1 MTGFMTDGCLILDYR
16 PAIEIYYNDPDRVL
30 EKDLLTEIRPPLGGK
45 LMKNLKTEIFTKIFQ
60 VIKAVTSAVKVIGKV
75 IGFGLLVGAGC
86 ITQSHAANEDYLIV
100 NAQIYTVD
108 KSMPWAEAVLVENGV
123 IAEVGTEKELL
134 DKISSNVEVID
145 LGERMLMPG
154 FQDPHLHALE
164 AGINETVCFLPA
176 EGTEEIYRGEIG
188 YCLDEQHDNPWFM
201 GAGVSMP
208 ALLETVESPMAFLD
222 RLIPDRPAVILD
234 NLGHGAWAN
243 TKAMQ
248 AVGYLDFQE
257 TPGVHPQGGLID
269 RHPFTGRLT
278 GVVFENAQQK
288 LRNAALPPTKD
299 NVDFA
304 YESLLQALELL
315 AENGITSVSDAGG
328 YWPRGHQEAWIR
340 AEEENLLT
348 VRASNALYLYPD
360 LPFEEQIAEFQK
372 RYSNDPAKLLRFNQ
386 AKIYVDG
393 ILSQATGA
401 LYQPYEVS
409 LDLPKDL
416 QRGFLYF
423 EEETLFDYVS
433 ALERLGFQVHFHATG
448 DRGVGLALD
457 AVAHAGKEN
466 GSRGIQH
473 RITHLYLVDQ
483 KDVSRFTGL
492 NVITDF
498 QLAPSSTSSETKR
511 YLAGFIGNRAE
522 NLMPAR
528 KLYEAGVEVVLSSDW
543 DAEEL
548 SPLMKIEAVLTQ
560 KDGAFDRVEDVIEMM
575 TLNVAKLLQH
585 ADKTGSI
592 EPGKLADFVVLDR
605 NILDIPVNEIG
616 AVNVEATLLGGEVV
630 YDPKGLFP

>member
-1 MTGFMTDGCLILDYR
+1 MKQTKTTLS
-16 PAIEIYYNDPDRVL
+16 EI
-30 EKDLLTEIRPPLGGK
+30 I
-45 LMKNLKTEIFTKIFQ
+45 
-60 VIKAVTSAVKVIGKV
+60 SAVKTVGIGM
-75 IGFGLLVGAGC
+75 GLISAFL
-86 ITQSHAANEDYLIV
+86 TQSHASSGRYLVV

-108 KSMPWAEAVLVENGV
+108 KKMPWAEAVLVEDGV
-123 IAEVGTEKELL
+123 ISAVGAEKQLL
-134 DKISSNVEVID
+134 DMVQVGVEVID
-145 LGERMLMPG
+145 LGGRMLLPG

-164 AGINETVCFLPA
+164 AGINETVCFLSA
-176 EGTEEIYRGEIG
+176 EGSEEIYREEIA
-188 YCLDEQHDNPWFM
+188 YCLDEQHDKPWFM

-208 ALLETVESPMAFLD
+208 ALLETIETPMAFLD

-248 AVGYLDFQE
+248 AVGYMAFQAA
-257 TPGVHPQGGLID
+257 PGINPPGGLID
-269 RHPFTGRLT
+269 RDPFTGRLT

-288 LRNAALPPTKD
+288 LRNAALPPTKA

-304 YESLLQALELL
+304 YEGLLQALNLL
-315 AENGITSVSDAGG
+315 AENGITSISDAGG
-328 YWPRGHQEAWIR
+328 YWPRGHQEVWIR

-372 RYSNDPAKLLRFNQ
+372 RYSNDPEKLLRFNQ

-401 LYQPYEVS
+401 LYQPYEAS
-409 LDLPKDL
+409 LELPKDL

-433 ALERLGFQVHFHATG
+433 ALEKLGFQVHFHATG

-457 AVAHAGKEN
+457 AVTHAEKEN
-466 GSRGIQH
+466 ISRDIQH
-473 RITHLYLVDQ
+473 RITHLYLVDK
-483 KDVSRFTGL
+483 KDVSRFKEL
-492 NVITDF
+492 DVITDF
-498 QLAPSSTSSETKR
+498 QLAPSSTNSDTKR
-511 YLAGFIGNRAE
+511 YLAGFIGKRAE
-522 NLMPAR
+522 DLMPAR
-528 KLYEAGVEVVLSSDW
+528 KLYEAGVEMVLSSDW

-548 SPLMKIEAVLTQ
+548 SPLMKVEAVLTQ
-560 KDGAFDRVEDVIEMM
+560 KDGAFDHVETVIEMM

-585 ADKTGSI
+585 EDKTGSI
-592 EPGKLADFVVLDR
+592 EQGKLADFVVLDR

-616 AVNVEATLLGGEVV
+616 AVNVEATLLGGESI
-630 YDPKGLFP
+630 YDPKGLFK

>member
-1 MTGFMTDGCLILDYR
+1 MKK
-16 PAIEIYYNDPDRVL
+16 AS
-30 EKDLLTEIRPPLGGK
+30 TEIL
-45 LMKNLKTEIFTKIFQ
+45 F
-60 VIKAVTSAVKVIGKV
+60 KAISAAKVIGIS
-75 IGFGLLVGAGC
+75 IGFISAFVP
-86 ITQSHAANEDYLIV
+86 QSHASSDDYLVV

-108 KSMPWAEAVLVENGV
+108 KKMPWAEAVLVEDGV
-123 IAEVGTEKELL
+123 IVAVGTEKQLL
-134 DKISSNVEVID
+134 DMVKNGVDVID
-145 LGERMLMPG
+145 LGGRMLMPG

-164 AGINETVCFLPA
+164 AGINETVCFLSA
-176 EGTEEIYRGEIG
+176 EGSKEIYRQEIA
-188 YCLDEQHDNPWFM
+188 YCLDEQRDAPWFI

-222 RLIPDRPAVILD
+222 QLIPDRPAVILD

-243 TKAMQ
+243 TKAME
-248 AVGYLDFQE
+248 AVGYMDFQA
-257 TPGVHPQGGLID
+257 TPEINPPGGLID
-269 RHPFTGRLT
+269 RNPVTGRLT

-288 LRNAALPPTKD
+288 LRNAALPPTKE

-304 YESLLQALELL
+304 YESLLQALDLL
-315 AENGITSVSDAGG
+315 AENGITTVSDAGG
-328 YWPRGHQEAWIR
+328 YWPRGHQDAWIR

-360 LPFEEQIAEFQK
+360 LPFEEQIVEFQK
-372 RYSNDPAKLLRFNQ
+372 RYSNDPEKLLRFNQ

-393 ILSQATGA
+393 IFSQATGA
-401 LYQPYEVS
+401 LYQPYEAK
-409 LDLPKDL
+409 LDLSKDL

-423 EEETLFDYVS
+423 EEEILFGYVS

-457 AVAHAGKEN
+457 AVAYARKAN
-466 GSRGIQH
+466 PPTDIQH
-473 RITHLYLVDQ
+473 RITHLYLVNK
-483 KDVSRFTGL
+483 KDIPRFSEL

-498 QLAPSSTSSETKR
+498 QLAPSSTDPDTKQ
-511 YLAGFIGNRAE
+511 YLAGFIGKRSE

-548 SPLMKIEAVLTQ
+548 SPLMKIEAVLIQ
-560 KDGAFDRVEDVIEMM
+560 RDGAFDQVETVIEMM

-585 ADKTGSI
+585 EEKTGSI
-592 EPGKLADFVVLDR
+592 ERGKLADFVVLDR
-605 NILDIPVNEIG
+605 NILDIPINEIG
-616 AVNVEATLLGGEVV
+616 SVNVEATLLGGEPI
-630 YDPKGLFP
+630 YDPKGLFD

>member
-1 MTGFMTDGCLILDYR
+1 MIPTVKTVGFSVGLI
-16 PAIEIYYNDPDRVL
+16 
-30 EKDLLTEIRPPLGGK
+30 
-45 LMKNLKTEIFTKIFQ
+45 
-60 VIKAVTSAVKVIGKV
+60 SA
-75 IGFGLLVGAGC
+75 FLA
-86 ITQSHAANEDYLIV
+86 QSHASSDDYLIL

-108 KSMPWAEAVLVENGV
+108 KKMPWAEAVLVEDGV
-123 IAEVGTEKELL
+123 IAAVGTEKQLFDML
-134 DKISSNVEVID
+134 QAGTEVID
-145 LGERMLMPG
+145 LGGRMLLPG

-164 AGINETVCFLPA
+164 AGINETVCFLSA
-176 EGTEEIYRGEIG
+176 EGAEEVYRQEIA
-188 YCLDEQHDNPWFM
+188 YCLDDQRDVSWFI

-208 ALLETVESPMAFLD
+208 ALLGTVESPMAFLD

-257 TPGVHPQGGLID
+257 TPGENPPGGLID
-269 RHPFTGRLT
+269 RDPVSGRLT

-288 LRNAALPPTKD
+288 LRNAALPPTKG
-299 NVDFA
+299 NVNFA
-304 YESLLQALELL
+304 YESLLQALDLL
-315 AENGITSVSDAGG
+315 AENGITTVSDAGG

-372 RYSNDPAKLLRFNQ
+372 RYSNDPEKLLRFNQ

-401 LYQPYEVS
+401 LYQPYEAS

-423 EEETLFDYVS
+423 QEETLFDYVS
-433 ALERLGFQVHFHATG
+433 ALKQLGFQVHFHATG

-457 AVAHAGKEN
+457 AVAQAKKVN
-466 GSRGIQH
+466 SPTDIQH
-473 RITHLYLVDQ
+473 RITHLYLVDK
-483 KDVSRFTGL
+483 KDVSRFREL

-498 QLAPSSTSSETKR
+498 QLAPSSTNSDTKR
-511 YLAGFIGNRAE
+511 YLAGFIGQRAE
-522 NLMPAR
+522 GLMPAR
-528 KLYEAGVEVVLSSDW
+528 KLYEAGVEMVLSSDW

-560 KDGAFDRVEDVIEMM
+560 RDGAFDRVETVIEMM

-585 ADKTGSI
+585 EDKTGSI

-605 NILDIPVNEIG
+605 NILDIPIDEIG
-616 AVNVEATLLGGEVV
+616 AVNVEATLLGGEPV
-630 YDPKGLFP
+630 YDPEGLFK

>member
-1 MTGFMTDGCLILDYR
+1 
-16 PAIEIYYNDPDRVL
+16 
-30 EKDLLTEIRPPLGGK
+30 
-45 LMKNLKTEIFTKIFQ
+45 MKNLKTKIFRAVKT
-60 VIKAVTSAVKVIGKV
+60 VIPAVKVISLS
-75 IGFGLLVGAGC
+75 IGMIGASL
-86 ITQSHAANEDYLIV
+86 TQSHAESDRYLIV
-100 NAQIYTVD
+100 NAKIYTVD
-108 KSMPWAEAVLVENGV
+108 KKVPWVEAVLVENGV
-123 IAEVGTEKELL
+123 IAAVGTEKQLL
-134 DKISSNVEVID
+134 DMVQADSEVID
-145 LGERMLMPG
+145 LGGRMLMPG

-176 EGTEEIYRGEIG
+176 EGSEEIYREEIT
-188 YCLDEQHDNPWFM
+188 YCLDEQYDKSWFM

-248 AVGYLDFQE
+248 AVGYLNFQA
-257 TPGVHPQGGLID
+257 TPGINPPGGLID
-269 RHPFTGRLT
+269 RDPFTGRLT

-288 LRNAALPPTKD
+288 LRNAALPPTKA

-304 YESLLQALELL
+304 YESLLQALDLL
-315 AENGITSVSDAGG
+315 AENGITTVSDAGG

-360 LPFEEQIAEFQK
+360 LSFEEQIAEFQK
-372 RYSNDPAKLLRFNQ
+372 RYSNDPEKLLRFNQ

-401 LYQPYEVS
+401 LYQPYETS

-457 AVAHAGKEN
+457 AVAQAEKEN
-466 GSRGIQH
+466 ISRDIQH
-473 RITHLYLVDQ
+473 RITHLYLVDK
-483 KDVSRFTGL
+483 KDVSRFTEL

-560 KDGAFDRVEDVIEMM
+560 QDGAFDRVESVIEMM

-605 NILDIPVNEIG
+605 NILDIPVDEIG
-616 AVNVEATLLGGEVV
+616 AVNVEATLLGGEAI
-630 YDPKGLFP
+630 YDPKGLFK

>member
-1 MTGFMTDGCLILDYR
+1 MKQIKTMLSRMIPTVKTVGFSVGLI
-16 PAIEIYYNDPDRVL
+16 
-30 EKDLLTEIRPPLGGK
+30 
-45 LMKNLKTEIFTKIFQ
+45 
-60 VIKAVTSAVKVIGKV
+60 SA
-75 IGFGLLVGAGC
+75 FLA
-86 ITQSHAANEDYLIV
+86 QSHASSDDYLIL

-108 KSMPWAEAVLVENGV
+108 KKMPWAEAVLVEDGV
-123 IAEVGTEKELL
+123 IAAVGTEKQLFDML
-134 DKISSNVEVID
+134 QAGTEVID
-145 LGERMLMPG
+145 LGGRMLLPG

-164 AGINETVCFLPA
+164 AGINETVCFLSA
-176 EGTEEIYRGEIG
+176 EGAEEVYRQEIA
-188 YCLDEQHDNPWFM
+188 YCLDDQRDVSWFI

-208 ALLETVESPMAFLD
+208 ALLGTVESPMAFLD

-257 TPGVHPQGGLID
+257 TPGENPPGGLID
-269 RHPFTGRLT
+269 RDPVSGRLT

-288 LRNAALPPTKD
+288 LRNAALPPTKG
-299 NVDFA
+299 NVNFA
-304 YESLLQALELL
+304 YESLLQALDLL
-315 AENGITSVSDAGG
+315 AENGITTVSDAGG

-372 RYSNDPAKLLRFNQ
+372 RYSNDPEKLLRFNQ

-401 LYQPYEVS
+401 LYQPYEAS

-423 EEETLFDYVS
+423 QEETLFDYVS
-433 ALERLGFQVHFHATG
+433 ALKQLGFQVHFHATG

-457 AVAHAGKEN
+457 AVAQAKKVN
-466 GSRGIQH
+466 SPTDIQH
-473 RITHLYLVDQ
+473 RITHLYLVDK
-483 KDVSRFTGL
+483 KDVSRFREL

-498 QLAPSSTSSETKR
+498 QLAPSSTNSDTKR
-511 YLAGFIGNRAE
+511 YLAGFIGQRAE
-522 NLMPAR
+522 GLMPAR
-528 KLYEAGVEVVLSSDW
+528 KLYEAGVEMVLSSDW

-560 KDGAFDRVEDVIEMM
+560 RDGAFDRVETVIEMM

-585 ADKTGSI
+585 EDKTGSI

-605 NILDIPVNEIG
+605 NILDIPIDEIG
-616 AVNVEATLLGGEVV
+616 AVNVEATLLGGEPV
-630 YDPKGLFP
+630 YDPEGLFK